1 MIPSSRLTES
11 SVRRDLTAGLVVFL
25 VALPLCLGIALA
37 SGAPPFAGLLAGIV
51 GGIIVGTL
59 SGSHTSISGPAAGLT
74 AVVAVQIASLGSF
87 RVFLLALFL
96 AGLIQVA
103 MGVARARD
111 LAAFF
116 PSSVI
121 KGLLAAIG
129 VILVLKQIPHVLGHD
144 PAAEGEMAFQQPD
157 HENTFSELLQLV
169 GDVQPGAAVVGL
181 LSIALLVLWERSA
194 GLKRSIVPVPLV
206 VVVAGVGLSQMFRRL
221 GSPWAIEPSHLVQVP
236 VADSL
241 GGFVAFLQSPNFT
254 QCLNPAVYTS
264 AVTLAAVASLET
276 LLAPGGG

>member
-1 MIPSSRLTES
+1 MIASSQLAES
-11 SVRRDLTAGLVVFL
+11 SLRRDLTAGLVVFL

-37 SGAPPFAGLLAGIV
+37 SGAPPFAGLLAGII

-87 RVFLLALFL
+87 RVFLLTLFL

-103 MGVARARD
+103 MGVARAGD

-129 VILVLKQIPHVLGHD
+129 
-144 PAAEGEMAFQQPD
+144 
-157 HENTFSELLQLV
+157 
-169 GDVQPGAAVVGL
+169 
-181 LSIALLVLWERSA
+181 
-194 GLKRSIVPVPLV
+194 
-206 VVVAGVGLSQMFRRL
+206 
-221 GSPWAIEPSHLVQVP
+221 
-236 VADSL
+236 
-241 GGFVAFLQSPNFT
+241 
-254 QCLNPAVYTS
+254 
-264 AVTLAAVASLET
+264 
-276 LLAPGGG
+276 